1 MIALLNDS
9 TQKGYT
15 VNSLP
20 LFKTLTKE
28 DFEKLPKLE
37 KQAITLKAELLAQ
50 GKEYRDLLLEQKV
63 QTLIAEAVEH
73 LIQVLASKTQ
83 QDVIESVEVFSN
95 LDRMGISAARR
106 GVRMMLSLV
115 FSKDNKV
122 AEAVV
127 EGYSVLYL
135 NEEVEGLQQAENL
148 LMLVGGASQV
158 EMTCIEELLN
168 RLKEDPE
175 LIKSLFHNIS

>member
-1 MIALLNDS
+1 ML
-9 TQKGYT
+9 
-15 VNSLP
+15 
-20 LFKTLTKE
+20 
-28 DFEKLPKLE
+28 
-37 KQAITLKAELLAQ
+37 
-50 GKEYRDLLLEQKV
+50 
-63 QTLIAEAVEH
+63 
-73 LIQVLASKTQ
+73 VLASKTQ

-106 GVRMMLSLV
+106 GVRIMLSLV